1 MEKAF
6 DSLERTFIFATLAK
20 FGFGKDFIQ
29 WIRTSLYNG
38 NSCIMNNS
46 FSTGYF
52 SLERGARQSDP
63 LSTYIFIICLEILF
77 IKIRS
82 NKVIK
87 GFKFDKLEVKLTSF
101 ADDVTFL
108 IKDPCSLKNSEVDKR
123 VWNFFFFKNNV
134 EKCEACWIGRSK
146 ANTDKPV
153 QCKWISLTNSTI
165 KILGTH
171 FSYNKLLEEKTN
183 FYAIRTDCRAIL
195 NLWKQRFLSL
205 AGKIQIF
212 KSLIA
217 SKPVYLA
224 TMKHLPLEILDD
236 LQSMHKDFIWDGKW
250 AKIKHHTLL
259 GTTLMVG

>member
-1 MEKAF
+1 MIKEF
-6 DSLERTFIFATLAK
+6 GTF
-20 FGFGKDFIQ
+20 
-29 WIRTSLYNG
+29 S
-38 NSCIMNNS
+38 
-46 FSTGYF
+46 
-52 SLERGARQSDP
+52 
-63 LSTYIFIICLEILF
+63 
-77 IKIRS
+77 
-82 NKVIK
+82 
-87 GFKFDKLEVKLTSF
+87 
-101 ADDVTFL
+101 
-108 IKDPCSLKNSEVDKR
+108 SLKI
-123 VWNFFFFKNNV
+123 NV

-146 ANTDKPV
+146 ANTNKPV

-224 TMKHLPLEILDD
+224 TMKHLPQEILDD
-236 LQSMHKDFIWDGKW
+236 LQSMHKDFIWDGKL
-250 AKIKHHTLL
+250 AKIKHCTLIGDYTDGGL
-259 GTTLMVG
+259 KDVDLVSKFFTSLKFIWIKKMLDTKSFIHGLQLQIIT